1 VAFLAVV
8 SLRTCG
14 VLVVAWVHPGGLCWL
29 SMSSVTNW
37 TW

>member
-14 VLVVAWVHPGGLCWL
+14 VLVVARVHPGGLCWL